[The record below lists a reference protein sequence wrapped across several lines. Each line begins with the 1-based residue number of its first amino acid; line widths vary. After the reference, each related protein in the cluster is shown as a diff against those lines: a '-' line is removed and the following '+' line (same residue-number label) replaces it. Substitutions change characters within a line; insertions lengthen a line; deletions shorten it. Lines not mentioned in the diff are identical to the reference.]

1 MNARS
6 RSNQSNQ
13 KATPGSQTLPDLF
26 TFCVLRFTQ
35 HATRNTQYVTLAL
48 ALLAVTAQANNTEN
62 PYQGIVDRNVF
73 GLRPPPPPPSNEPPK
88 PPIPA
93 INLTGITTILGKKM
107 AFMTIQLP
115 PKPGEQGKPNGPT
128 SFMLSEGERDGE
140 IEVVSI
146 DENAGMVKVND
157 FGTITNVTFGKLPS
171 TPAPAVAGGPGG
183 IPSPNPIVAPVAG
196 QRSIPGLPART
207 LRLGN
212 NQAGMNNG
220 TSPGLVNGQANPNI
234 GLGQASGNGY
244 IAQPQSDAAA
254 LAEQQA
260 AANRSPEENV
270 LLYEA
275 NRIKNE
281 QLIQAGAKLPR
292 MPQHPWLGG
301 PQGQGQGQPQP
312 Q

>member
-1 MNARS
+1 MNIRVYPCLS
-6 RSNQSNQ
+6 VVVF
-13 KATPGSQTLPDLF
+13 LF
-26 TFCVLRFTQ
+26 
-35 HATRNTQYVTLAL
+35 AA
-48 ALLAVTAQANNTEN
+48 AAIAGTEN

-93 INLTGITTILGKKM
+93 INLQGITTILGKKM
-107 AFMTIQLP
+107 AFMSIQLP
-115 PKPGEQGKPNGPT
+115 PKAGEPAKPGPT
-128 SFMLSEGERDGE
+128 SFTLSEGERDGD

-146 DENAGMVKVND
+146 DEVAGTVKVND

-171 TPAPAVAGGPGG
+171 TPAPAMAGGPGG
-183 IPSPNPIVAPVAG
+183 IPSPNPIVAPVSGG

-212 NQAGMNNG
+212 NQAGMNSGVN
-220 TSPGLVNGQANPNI
+220 PGLVNGQANPSV
-234 GLGQASGNGY
+234 GLGQQNSY
-244 IAQPQSDAAA
+244 QQQSTPTAA
-254 LAEQQA
+254 EEPS
-260 AANRSPEENV
+260 RSPEENV

-281 QLIQAGAKLPR
+281 EAVRAGKLPR
-292 MPQHPWLGG
+292 MPQHPMLGG
-301 PQGQGQGQPQP
+301 PQGQGQPQP